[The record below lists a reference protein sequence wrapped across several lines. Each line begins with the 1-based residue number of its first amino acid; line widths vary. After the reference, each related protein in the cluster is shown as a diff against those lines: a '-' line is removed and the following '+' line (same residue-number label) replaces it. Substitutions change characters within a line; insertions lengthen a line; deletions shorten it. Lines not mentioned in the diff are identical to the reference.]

1 MFIGSIITLN
11 CLFVVLIIKAMSISS
26 TKPENYAIMM
36 SGYPLGM
43 LISGI
48 YFREGM
54 SVTGRG
60 I

>member
-1 MFIGSIITLN
+1 
-11 CLFVVLIIKAMSISS
+11 MSVSS
-26 TKPENYAIMM
+26 TKPENYAIMI
-36 SGYPLGM
+36 SGFPFGM
-43 LISGI
+43 LVSGI

>member
-1 MFIGSIITLN
+1 
-11 CLFVVLIIKAMSISS
+11 MSVQS
-26 TKPENYAIMM
+26 TKPENYAIMV
-36 SGYPLGM
+36 SGFPLGM